1 MTMTTKK
8 IKLCVF
14 HIEGSY
20 RERFFCFLLSCVI
33 AVLFVVAAPR
43 QANAQGNSKSKNHP
57 LCTAIANKQLEASAG
72 AQMFCFGPQANGPN
86 ASKAVTS
93 QSSTTSG
100 ANSPRTGTFS
110 FSRNVNAASLAED
123 VTPSGVRAFGQS
135 EVSIAAA
142 GPYLVEAWNDATGFF
157 SLCPSPMNKNQL
169 TGFGFSNNGGA
180 SFTDLGGTPA
190 DCTIANEGDPAVEAY
205 TVGGNTYFYIAQITI
220 PLTILE
226 NGIGLNACQ
235 VTGSGPSATL
245 SCNNTILAAI
255 SSDCFS
261 GFFCS
266 FLDKDFVTID
276 PGRKRLY
283 ISYTEFGVNTVSFA
297 GQVEV
302 AECDISNPMAPVCS
316 NGSAG
321 TQAPP
326 YLAVVSDPNCENEG
340 AYPAVD
346 IKTGDL
352 YVANE
357 FNWFTNIFSGACLNT
372 PTQELVNRIPFSC
385 LPMSGVSSCSPPF
398 AGNAVNIVSM
408 DAAFIPGYNRFP
420 MNDFPRIAVSNAAG
434 TVSIVWNDSGRN
446 PLGDV
451 LLQSFNLGSL
461 SLVQSVPVKLN
472 NDVGSV
478 LHFLPALRNASSTG
492 LLNVSWYD
500 RRLHPN
506 TAITDVYAAV
516 GIAPRTTTT
525 PKSNERVTDTSS
537 DWNSV
542 SSDIVPNFG
551 DYTDNYVGLPSG
563 SATAS
568 TLFVTWSDGRL
579 GDPQPFVSEAGLK
592 K

>member
-1 MTMTTKK
+1 MSA
-8 IKLCVF
+8 LRVL
-14 HIEGSY
+14 ESNS
-20 RERFFCFLLSCVI
+20 RERFDRFFVTCVI
-33 AVLFVVAAPR
+33 AVLVVMLASR
-43 QANAQGNSKSKNHP
+43 QASAQGNSKSNNHP
-57 LCTAIANKQLEASAG
+57 LCKAIAHKQLEASSG
-72 AQMFCFGPQANGPN
+72 AQMFCFGPQATGPN
-86 ASKAVTS
+86 TSTAATS
-93 QSSTTSG
+93 QSPTTSR
-100 ANSPRTGTFS
+100 ANNPSTGTFS

-123 VTPSGVRAFGQS
+123 VSPSGARAFGQS

-157 SLCPSPMNKNQL
+157 SPCPSPMNKNQL

-190 DCTIANEGDPAVEAY
+190 DCTMEVNEGDPAVEAY

-235 VTGSGPSATL
+235 VTGSGSSATL

-255 SSDCFS
+255 SSDCLS

-266 FLDKDFVTID
+266 FLDKDFITID

-283 ISYTEFGVNTVSFA
+283 LSYAEFGVNTVSFA
-297 GQVEV
+297 GQIEV
-302 AECDISNPMAPVCS
+302 AMCDISNPMAPVCS

-321 TQAPP
+321 AQAPP
-326 YLAVVSDPNCENEG
+326 YIAVASDPNCENEG

-346 IKTGDL
+346 RGTGDL
-352 YVANE
+352 YVAHE
-357 FNWFTNIFSGACLNT
+357 FNWPTNIFSFSCANQ
-372 PTQELVNRIPFSC
+372 PTQEVVNRLPQSC
-385 LPMSGVSSCSPPF
+385 LPSSGTSSCSPPF
-398 AGNAVNIVSM
+398 TSNAVNIVSM

-420 MNDFPRIAVSNAAG
+420 MNDFPRIAVSNGAG

-461 SLVQSVPVKLN
+461 SLVQPVPVKLN

-478 LHFLPALRNASSTG
+478 SHFLPALRNASSTG

-525 PKSNERVTDTSS
+525 PKSNTRVTDTSS